1 MCRKMMWA
9 VLVVGVAMIIAPF
22 AMGLPDKADGG
33 QKMIAAF
40 APIMTEENVQ
50 TTSDYYYDVFVPLG
64 DVVPAMSQE
73 NIDRFNGYIAGFD
86 ALGADVEAMVPALA
100 EATGMTPEQV
110 QGFMGEQFPAM
121 TQMMQALPQMQED
134 FNGLMGLMGA
144 NVAVFAEVPGGLEHY
159 EPLVTTMVEQ
169 RENYDKVASLPDFS
183 MFTWFFVIPGV
194 LLVVIALIGL
204 FVGRED
210 EETEAPT
217 QKNSTQAG

>member
-1 MCRKMMWA
+1 MCRKMLWA
-9 VLVVGVAMIIAPF
+9 VLVVGVVMIIAPF
-22 AMGLPDKADGG
+22 LMGLPDKADGG

-40 APIMTEENVQ
+40 EPIMAEENVQ

-73 NIDRFNGYIAGFD
+73 NIDRFNGYNAGIE
-86 ALGADVEAMVPALA
+86 ALGTDVEAMVPALA
-100 EATGMTPEQV
+100 EATGMTAEQV

-134 FNGLMGLMGA
+134 FTGLMGLMGA

-169 RENYDKVASLPDFS
+169 RVNYDKVASLPDFT
-183 MFTWFFVIPGV
+183 MFTWFFVIPGA
-194 LLVVIALIGL
+194 LLVAFALIGL
-204 FVGRED
+204 FVGRKDD
-210 EETEAPT
+210 EAESRT
-217 QKNSTQAG
+217 